1 MLRLNGD
8 SLVVERHA
16 TTGLVVCLLL
26 TVVSGELVYDGS
38 GVRRVVRVDNRGLV
52 DPVLMRRNSSEVVGW
67 DRGTVKEGS
76 KPNA

>member
-1 MLRLNGD
+1 
-8 SLVVERHA
+8 
-16 TTGLVVCLLL
+16 LL